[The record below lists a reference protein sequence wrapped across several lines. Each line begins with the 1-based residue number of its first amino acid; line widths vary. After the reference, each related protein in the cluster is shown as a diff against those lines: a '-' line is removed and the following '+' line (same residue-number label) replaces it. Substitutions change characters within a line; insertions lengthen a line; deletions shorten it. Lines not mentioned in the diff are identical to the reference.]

1 MPPMEMLE
9 KYSADAVRYWAAST
23 GTGKDAVISEEKIIL
38 GQKCVTKL
46 WNLARFS
53 ARFIEHGTINCEWD
67 QLSAGDRWILSKS
80 ENLIAQATT
89 AMERYE
95 YAFAKNETE
104 IFMWAF
110 TDNYLEMAKGRLYA
124 EDENLHKAAK
134 FTLSRVFLIILKL
147 FAPFLPHVTER
158 IYLNLFSE
166 GEGYRSIH
174 RSPWP
179 QSNPAN
185 FDLRYLELGEVLIGI
200 ASAVRRYKSEKG
212 LSLGT
217 KLEILQLKTA
227 DKDQQALLSEAIPDL
242 KSITRAEAIEF
253 VDVLDGDLESVILED
268 FNVEIGLCMAE

>member
-1 MPPMEMLE
+1 
-9 KYSADAVRYWAAST
+9 
-23 GTGKDAVISEEKIIL
+23 
-38 GQKCVTKL
+38 
-46 WNLARFS
+46 
-53 ARFIEHGTINCEWD
+53 
-67 QLSAGDRWILSKS
+67 LSKS

-89 AMERYE
+89 AIERYE
-95 YAFAKNETE
+95 YDYAKNETE
-104 IFMWAF
+104 IIMWAF

-124 EDENLHKAAK
+124 EDENLQEATK

-158 IYLNLFSE
+158 IYLSLFSE
-166 GEGYRSIH
+166 EEGYPSIH

-179 QSNPAN
+179 QGNPAN
-185 FDLRYLELGEVLIGI
+185 FDLRYLELGDVLIGI

-227 DKDQQALLSEAIPDL
+227 DKDQQALLIEAIPDL
-242 KSITRAEAIEF
+242 QSITRAEAIEF

-268 FNVEIGLCMAE
+268 FNVEIGLCLAE